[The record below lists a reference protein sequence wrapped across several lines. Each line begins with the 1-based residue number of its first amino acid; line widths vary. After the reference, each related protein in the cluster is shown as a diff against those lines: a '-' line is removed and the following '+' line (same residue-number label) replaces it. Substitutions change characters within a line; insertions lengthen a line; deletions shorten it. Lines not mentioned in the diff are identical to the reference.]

1 MNISRIRIN
10 EQLGWI
16 RGPQGNIAFHPVRW
30 SSSGINRFSIVLYPR
45 WPTPM
50 DFNLFPR
57 NAALFSAF
65 RRALSAAPSLFS
77 IFFRFCL
84 SRLRRA
90 LWIIQRGLS
99 FESFHRHGERRSIST
114 LVYLCACMAARS
126 CTYICLVPA
135 ESRLL
140 WTLSTS
146 RLIIATF
153 REAIST
159 ATGCTRWRQTWSRQ
173 TRSLIIPWQS
183 RKSRE
188 AFARVANPPRVPMLS
203 SN

>member
-16 RGPQGNIAFHPVRW
+16 RVPQGNIAFHPVRW
-30 SSSGINRFSIVLYPR
+30 SSSRINRFSIVLYPR

-50 DFNLFPR
+50 DLNLFPR

-65 RRALSAAPSLFS
+65 RRAISPPPSLFLYFS
-77 IFFRFCL
+77 VSVFLACP
-84 SRLRRA
+84 A
-90 LWIIQRGLS
+90 LYELYNAVYPLNRCS
-99 FESFHRHGERRSIST
+99 GERCSIST
-114 LVYLCACMAARS
+114 LVCLCACMAARS
-126 CTYICLVPA
+126 CTYIRLVPA

>member
-65 RRALSAAPSLFS
+65 RRALSPAPSLFLYFS
-77 IFFRFCL
+77 VSVFLACA
-84 SRLRRA
+84 A
-90 LWIIQRGLS
+90 LYELYNAVYPLNRS
-99 FESFHRHGERRSIST
+99 TGERCSIST

-159 ATGCTRWRQTWSRQ
+159 ATGCTRWR
-173 TRSLIIPWQS
+173 
-183 RKSRE
+183 
-188 AFARVANPPRVPMLS
+188 
-203 SN
+203 

>member
-65 RRALSAAPSLFS
+65 RRALSLSLLLSSYIFPFLSFSLAPRSMNYTTRSILWIVPPTNAVPFLPLSTFVRVWLRVRVRISVSFQPNHAFS
-77 IFFRFCL
+77 GLC
-84 SRLRRA
+84 RRA
-90 LWIIQRGLS
+90 G
-99 FESFHRHGERRSIST
+99 
-114 LVYLCACMAARS
+114 
-126 CTYICLVPA
+126 
-135 ESRLL
+135 
-140 WTLSTS
+140 
-146 RLIIATF
+146 
-153 REAIST
+153 
-159 ATGCTRWRQTWSRQ
+159 
-173 TRSLIIPWQS
+173 
-183 RKSRE
+183 
-188 AFARVANPPRVPMLS
+188 
-203 SN
+203 